1 MIEQEEA
8 AATRQS
14 MIAASFTAWQLQEG
28 GTLPF
33 GKYLDKLG
41 LGESTPKMTK
51 AQKVATLEK
60 ALTVAERVSKA
71 MQAGKY
77 TTDPKKVDLH
87 GA

>member
-1 MIEQEEA
+1 MIEEQQAEA
-8 AATRQS
+8 ARQG
-14 MIAASFTAWQLQEG
+14 MIAACFTAWQLREG
-28 GTLPF
+28 GRDSF
-33 GKYLDKLG
+33 GDYLDNFG
-41 LGESTPKMTK
+41 LGDTPQKMTK